1 VLVNFKIVWISS
13 SNLSALSIIFSFMN
27 KRLYPVIILA
37 LLFGL
42 LAAPLNAAPPKA
54 GAKCTKAGA
63 SSTVAGKKFTCVKSG
78 NRLVWNKGVTVKA
91 AAKPEAPAVPTTP
104 TTPATPATPTVP
116 AAPAIKVSDASAYR
130 NISECK
136 LVNGSNNRDVNQS
149 HDSRNWILVDTKKTV
164 RVLIFPVDF
173 SDLVSK
179 SQDSPDFKSL
189 IKDFEAF
196 YSSQSNNT
204 MKFAWTVPSK
214 FSRMTKSVQSY
225 GLGARGTGN
234 SWSLYNDMH
243 DLALKSYK
251 REDFDFF
258 IGSAPTSTIRE
269 DIAVS
274 PAFGATEKSR
284 WPGTFLGGDYW
295 SNGASW
301 TIPTHEFGH
310 SGLGL
315 ADLYNYDAAMLG
327 QAGFA
332 QQFKYMGVYD
342 LMNWAGGSGLEL
354 TSWNRWIGG
363 LIADKQMLCLPDAT
377 TTTLLK
383 PIQLVNDEV
392 KGLVIPI
399 TKSSAIVIENRAA
412 LGFDQGLTEGAQG
425 VIAYFVDTAIS
436 SGYGPMQVI
445 RKQGSSHVWFIDN
458 ALKVGEVLT
467 HKGYSIKVLGASK
480 NEMYVEVKKE
490 G

>member
-1 VLVNFKIVWISS
+1 MCLD
-13 SNLSALSIIFSFMN
+13 LSMRKSTG
-27 KRLYPVIILA
+27 ILA
-37 LLFGL
+37 IVLAWSLLLTGTSV
-42 LAAPLNAAPPKA
+42 AAPAKA
-54 GAKCTKAGA
+54 GAKCSKAGA
-63 SSTVAGKKFTCVKSG
+63 TSTVAGKKFTCIKSSKKLIW
-78 NRLVWNKGVTVKA
+78 NRGVAVKA
-91 AAKPEAPAVPTTP
+91 APKP
-104 TTPATPATPTVP
+104 TPAPSGAASSSPEPVP
-116 AAPAIKVSDASAYR
+116 GMKTSALSEYK

-136 LVNGSNNRDVNQS
+136 LINQSGNRDVNQS
-149 HDSRNWILVDTKKTV
+149 HDPRTWNLVDTKKTV
-164 RVLIFPVDF
+164 RVLIFSVDF
-173 SDLVSK
+173 SDLVSY
-179 SQDSPDFKSL
+179 SQDAPDFKTL

-196 YSSQSNNT
+196 YSSQSNNSL
-204 MKFAWTVPSK
+204 KFSWTVSPK
-214 FSRMTKSVQSY
+214 FSRMAKSVESY
-225 GLGARGTGN
+225 GMGARGSGDAWN
-234 SWSLYNDMH
+234 LYNDMH

-258 IGSAPTSTIRE
+258 IGSAPTSTLRE

-274 PAFGATEKSR
+274 PAFGSYEKSR

-301 TIPTHEFGH
+301 TIPAHEFGH

-327 QAGFA
+327 ANGFA

-342 LMNWAGGSGLEL
+342 LMNWAGGEGLEL
-354 TSWNRWIGG
+354 TAWNRWIGG
-363 LIADKQMLCLPDAT
+363 LITDKQMLCLPDAT

-383 PIQLVNDEV
+383 PMQLVNNEV

-412 LGFDQGLTEGAQG
+412 LGFDKGLSEGAQG
-425 VIAYFVDTAIS
+425 VIAYFVDTAIA

-445 RKQGSSHVWFIDN
+445 RKSGSSHVWFIDN
-458 ALKVGEVLT
+458 ALKVGDVLV
-467 HKGYSIKVLGASK
+467 HKGYSIKVVDSSN

-490 G
+490 A

>member
-1 VLVNFKIVWISS
+1 MVIDSDHCLDLSLAMRKL
-13 SNLSALSIIFSFMN
+13 NLSIALVVIWTLFLGGTSI
-27 KRLYPVIILA
+27 
-37 LLFGL
+37 
-42 LAAPLNAAPPKA
+42 AAPAKA

-63 SSTVAGKKFTCVKSG
+63 TSVVAGKKFTCVKSG
-78 NRLVWNKGVTVKA
+78 KKLVWNKGVVVKS
-91 AAKPEAPAVPTTP
+91 AAKPVKPVEPAKPSI
-104 TTPATPATPTVP
+104 PATPVKPTVP
-116 AAPAIKVSDASAYR
+116 VAPTFKVSNLSEYR
-130 NISECK
+130 NVSECK
-136 LVNGSNNRDVNQS
+136 LVNESNNRDVNQS
-149 HDSRNWILVDTKKTV
+149 HDPRIWNLVDAEKTV

-173 SDLVSK
+173 SDLVSN

-189 IKDFEAF
+189 IRDFEAF
-196 YSSQSNNT
+196 YSSQSNNS
-204 MKFAWTVPSK
+204 MKFAWTVSPK
-214 FSRMTKSVQSY
+214 FSRMAKSVESY
-225 GLGARGTGN
+225 GMGARGTGN
-234 SWSLYNDMH
+234 AWSLYNDMH
-243 DLALKSYK
+243 DLAMKNYK

-258 IGSAPTSTIRE
+258 IGSAPTTTLRE

-274 PAFGATEKSR
+274 PAFGSTELSR

-310 SGLGL
+310 SALGL

-342 LMNWAGGSGLEL
+342 LMNWAGGTGLEF

-363 LIADKQMLCLPDAT
+363 LITDKQMLCLPDAT

-383 PIQLVNDEV
+383 PIQLVNSEV

-412 LGFDQGLTEGAQG
+412 LGFDQRLPEGAQG
-425 VIAYFVDTAIS
+425 LIAYFVNTATS
-436 SGYGPMQVI
+436 SGYGPMEII
-445 RKQGSSHVWFIDN
+445 RKPGSSDVWFTDN

-467 HKGYSIKVLGASK
+467 HKGYSIKVLGSS
-480 NEMYVEVKKE
+480 NYEMYVEVKKA